1 MSIRKDQNGFS
12 LIELV
17 VVIGIIAVLATFSLS
32 MLGRLR
38 SANAEKAVQTLSAS
52 IKKLQANSM
61 SKAQKP
67 YMYIYKVGNTYYV
80 RISTNASLSASDLTA
95 SSGTELATGIKIST
109 KVNSTD
115 AAATEVTN
123 TNFLKIYFQKDGS
136 LGTGVTPNYII
147 VEAPSSNARQIKFN
161 RDTGKHITGYAE

>member
-80 RISTNASLSASDLTA
+80 RISTNAALLGTDLTA

-109 KVNSTD
+109 KVNSAD
-115 AAATEVTN
+115 AATEVTN

>member
-1 MSIRKDQNGFS
+1 MNIRKDQKGFS
-12 LIELV
+12 LIELI
-17 VVIGIIAVLATFSLS
+17 VVIGIIAILATFSLS

-38 SANAEKAVQTLSAS
+38 AANAEKAVQTLSAS

-80 RISTNASLSASDLTA
+80 RTSTNAALTATDLTA
-95 SSGTELATGIKIST
+95 SSGTELASGIKIST
-109 KVNSTD
+109 KVNSADT
-115 AAATEVTN
+115 ATEITN

-136 LGTGVTPNYII
+136 LGTGVTPIYII
-147 VEAPSSNARQIKFN
+147 VETPNSAARQIKFN